1 MDAPDVLLRL
11 HPNGGTLADVRIDW
25 DQLLDGSAAIT
36 VAAATELRDRLD
48 LAIEAAHA
56 LATRRN
62 GQGTSPGS
70 DTAAEPGD
78 PASYPDAV
86 PVEGDGEQITGER

>member
-1 MDAPDVLLRL
+1 MATPDVLLRL

-25 DQLLDGSAAIT
+25 DQLLEGSATIT
-36 VAAATELRDRLD
+36 LAEATEIRTRLD
-48 LAIEAAHA
+48 LAIEAAHH
-56 LATRRN
+56 LAASRH
-62 GQGTSPGS
+62 GQASPGS
-70 DTAAEPGD
+70 DTAPEPGD